1 MSLIPLIPLL
11 PLAGSAV
18 CGAIHVQTLRA
29 RKHDEKAR
37 PNELLVGAIATL
49 AVAVAFAIAF
59 ISFLSLHNEPERKLS
74 WIVSNWL
81 PTGGPAIDFGFV
93 LDPLS
98 AVMCLVI
105 TGVGSLI
112 HLYAIGYMAGDKGF
126 ARFFT
131 YLNLFVAAMLVL
143 VLGDSLPIL
152 FIGWEGVGLCSY
164 LLIGFWHENMKYSE
178 AGQKAFVVNRVGDFG
193 FMLAMFGAAAWCVD
207 AAGKGSFQFAA
218 INESIQAGHVQPWQI
233 TTIGLLLFVGACG
246 KSAQLPLYV
255 WLPDAMAGPTPVS
268 ALIHAATMV
277 TAGVYLTI
285 RMHPVFDASIV
296 ASSVVACVGAATA
309 FFAATM
315 GLVARDIKKV
325 LAYSTVSQ
333 LGFLFLGAGCGAYN
347 ASFYHLVTHAF
358 FKALLFLGAGAVI
371 LAMHHEQD
379 LFKMGGLKRA
389 LPLEYRTMLIGAA
402 ALAGIPL
409 MSGFFS
415 KDEILGGVLVGRPVF
430 GNSNINYI
438 LYAVGA
444 ATALMTAFYTFRLIY
459 LAFEGESR
467 SHEHPHPNPAFIT
480 IPLVIL
486 AIATVAG
493 AALGLPGVLGE
504 FKPLEHWLKP
514 VMESGA
520 HGGENGAAAAHGLS
534 HSAEWLLLGA
544 SAAISL
550 IGYAVAR
557 ATYGRGLATAE
568 ARAKSMPGL
577 HKILLDRW
585 YVDELYHFVFTKTM
599 RGVGVA
605 SALFDAY
612 VIDGAVNGV
621 AGIAKKGAGA
631 ARCIADGKL
640 QTYSLWFGAGAVLL
654 VGAVLLL
661 K

>member
-1 MSLIPLIPLL
+1 MNLLPVIPLL
-11 PLAGSAV
+11 PFAGAAA
-18 CGAIHVQTLRA
+18 CGAIHAQTVGA
-29 RKHDEKAR
+29 RRHNAGAKPSEVV
-37 PNELLVGAIATL
+37 VGAIATL
-49 AVAVAFAIAF
+49 AVGLSFVFSLV
-59 ISFLSLHNEPERKLS
+59 SFLGLRHEAERKLS
-74 WIVSNWL
+74 WIVSNWI

-93 LDPLS
+93 FDPLS
-98 AVMCLVI
+98 SVMCLVI
-105 TGVGSLI
+105 TGVGTLI
-112 HLYAIGYMAGDKGF
+112 HLYATGYMRGDKGY
-126 ARFFT
+126 ARFFA
-131 YLNLFVAAMLVL
+131 YLNLFVAAMLIL
-143 VLGDSLPIL
+143 VLADSLPIL

-193 FMLAMFGAAAWCVD
+193 FVLAMFGAAAWCVD

-218 INESIQAGHVQPWQI
+218 INESVLAGHVAPWQI

-285 RMHPVFDASIV
+285 RLHPIFDASIV
-296 ASSVVACVGAATA
+296 ASSIVACVGAATA

-333 LGFLFLGAGCGAYN
+333 LGFLFLGAGAGAYD

-409 MSGFFS
+409 LSGFFS
-415 KDEILGGVLVGRPVF
+415 KDEILGGVLAGRPIF
-430 GNSNINYI
+430 GNENINYI

-459 LAFEGESR
+459 LAFEGEPR
-467 SHEHPHPNPAFIT
+467 GGEHPHPNPIVIT
-480 IPLVIL
+480 LPLAIL
-486 AIATVAG
+486 ALLTIAA
-493 AALGLPGVLGE
+493 AALGLPSVFGDL
-504 FKPLEHWLKP
+504 KPLEHWLKP
-514 VMESGA
+514 VLEQGGE
-520 HGGENGAAAAHGLS
+520 HGGAAHHGLS
-534 HSAEWLLLGA
+534 HSAEWLLLAA
-544 SAAISL
+544 SAAIAL
-550 IGYAVAR
+550 LGYSIAR
-557 ATYGRGLATAE
+557 ATYGGGLSKSE
-568 ARAKSMPGL
+568 ARARRFPAIY
-577 HKILLDRW
+577 KILLDRW
-585 YVDELYHFVFTKTM
+585 YIDELYHSIFTKTM
-599 RGVGVA
+599 RALGVA
-605 SALFDAY
+605 SGLWDAF

-621 AGIAKKGAGA
+621 ATIAKKASGA
-631 ARCIADGKL
+631 ARCVADGKL
-640 QTYSLWFGAGAVLL
+640 QTYSLWFGAGAIAL
-654 VGAVLLL
+654 VAAVLFLV
-661 K
+661 